1 MLTRLFFFL
10 SLAFCC
16 QLPVVFCQLPF
27 VNPFIGTGGHGHTYP
42 GATAPFGLVQLS
54 PDTRI
59 DMMDWDGCSGYH
71 YSDSIIYGFS
81 HTHLSGTGVAD
92 YCDILFMPYTGG
104 AELEPKEYASKFK
117 KSKEKAEAGYYS
129 VFLEKDKILAE
140 LTATERV
147 GVHRYTFP
155 GNRERGHILVD
166 LRHRDEVLDSYMK
179 RVSNREIEGYRISKG
194 WAKEQHVY
202 FVARFSRPFSG
213 SKILDMSKSP
223 RETDPAVQSKAIVGL
238 LDFFNEDDPLV
249 VTVGISGVSIEG
261 ARKNLEAECAHFDF
275 EKIKAETQAKWQ
287 RQLSKIEV
295 EGGTDDQKTIFYTAL
310 YHTMIAPN
318 IWNDVDGQYRGRDNK
333 THPNPGHDVYT
344 VFSLWDTYRALHP
357 LHTILEPKRT
367 NDFIQTFL
375 RQYEQGGLLPVW
387 ELSANETDCMI
398 GNHAI
403 PVIVDA
409 YSKGIRDFD
418 INIALKA
425 MEANTMQNRLGQFP
439 YRFTGFISSEQE
451 PESVSKTLEYAFDDW
466 CIAQMGKFVGNENV
480 YKTYIRR
487 AQNYKNMFDPFS
499 KFFRA
504 RSNGGWYAPF
514 DPYEVNFNYTEANA
528 WQYRFAAPQDVS
540 GMMRLLGGREIFASQ
555 LDSLF
560 LASTKTSGRNQ
571 ADITGLIGQYVHGNE
586 PSHHI
591 AYLYNYVGQPWK
603 TQLYV
608 RQIMDQMYA
617 NRPDGLSG
625 NEDCGQMSAWF
636 VMSAMGFYPVVPGSV
651 EYIIGTPLF
660 EKITLHLDN
669 SKTFVVNAPG
679 VSSQNKYVKNADL
692 NGKSYSKN
700 WFSHKTLTD
709 GGSLKFEMTSQPSKW
724 SSEESNL
731 PVSEITDEL
740 IVPAPFLLKGER
752 VFQEKQTIGLGCA
765 DKEAELYY
773 SFFDPEKMKKANP
786 DNSITIEGIPFQTT
800 GEPAPKPRRYTK
812 PIAIEKTIGLSF
824 FAEKNGNR
832 GETAMVSAVFNKI
845 QKGLGAR
852 YNTRYSPQ
860 YTARGDNGLIDGIRG
875 GADFRTGDWQ
885 GFEGVNLDLVIDLSK
900 SQTINKITAGFMQD
914 ENAWVFFPTKMQ
926 VEISDDGQ
934 NFTPA
939 GEVICDIAPTEKGV
953 LQKDFV
959 LDLKGK
965 KARYVRVVGVSLG
978 KCPDWHKGAGYPCWV
993 FVDEISIE

>member
-1 MLTRLFFFL
+1 MKVRLFLFFL
-10 SLAFCC
+10 LAIC
-16 QLPVVFCQLPF
+16 QTAQSQTSNPKLQTLHF

-59 DMMDWDGCSGYH
+59 DMLDWDGCSGYH

-104 AELEPKEYASKFK
+104 AQLEPKEYASKFK

-179 RVSNREIEGYRISKG
+179 RVSDREIEGYRVSKA

-213 SKILDMSKSP
+213 SKILDMSKNP
-223 RETDPAVQSKAIVGL
+223 RETDPSVQSKAIVGL
-238 LDFFNEDDPLV
+238 FDFFNENAPLV

-275 EKIKAETQAKWQ
+275 EKIKAETQTKWQ

-295 EGGTDDQKTIFYTAL
+295 EGGTDDQKTVFYTAL

-333 THPNPGHDVYT
+333 IHPNPGHDVYT
-344 VFSLWDTYRALHP
+344 VFSLWDTHRALHP
-357 LHTILEPKRT
+357 LLTLLEPKRT

-387 ELSANETDCMI
+387 ELAANETDCMI

-409 YSKGIRDFD
+409 TMKGLVDKKD
-418 INIALKA
+418 YPKLLEAMLKS
-425 MEANTMQNRLGQFP
+425 ANSDRYGLKWYRELGYIP
-439 YRFTGFISSEQE
+439 ADKE
-451 PESVSKTLEYAFDDW
+451 PESVSKTLEYAYDDR
-466 CIAQMGKFVGNENV
+466 CISKMAILTDKWDIAESFAVRSQS
-480 YKTYIRR
+480 
-487 AQNYKNMFDPFS
+487 YKNLFDPS
-499 KFFRA
+499 TNFFRA
-504 RSNGGWYAPF
+504 KNNATWYSPF
-514 DPYEVNFNYTEANA
+514 NPYEVNFNYTEANA
-528 WQYRFAAPQDVS
+528 WQYRFPAPFGFSD
-540 GMMRLLGGREIFASQ
+540 MEILLGGNESFANQ

-560 LASTKTSGRNQ
+560 TAHTETTGRNQ

-591 AYLYNYVGQPWK
+591 AYLYNECGQPWK
-603 TQLYV
+603 TQQRV
-608 RQIMDQMYA
+608 RQIMDEMYA

-625 NEDCGQMSAWF
+625 NEDCGQMSAWL
-636 VMSAMGFYPVVPGSV
+636 VWSAMGLYPSAPGINDT
-651 EYIIGTPLF
+651 YYLGTPWFQKTTIHLRDNKKLVIKATGASAQKCYS
-660 EKITLHLDN
+660 EKIELRGKKINSSFMAITHKDLMEGGHLEFNMLDFAKVKKTPYILNEVHVEGVPNFIPVPFVIQGTRSFREEQTVELGCLDPKATIYYTLDSDKAK
-669 SKTFVVNAPG
+669 SKQSVTYTQPIP
-679 VSSQNKYVKNADL
+679 VKGS
-692 NGKSYSKN
+692 GK
-700 WFSHKTLTD
+700 
-709 GGSLKFEMTSQPSKW
+709 
-724 SSEESNL
+724 
-731 PVSEITDEL
+731 
-740 IVPAPFLLKGER
+740 IVFYAERGER
-752 VFQEKQTIGLGCA
+752 HTKSDT
-765 DKEAELYY
+765 
-773 SFFDPEKMKKANP
+773 FFFTEIRSDI
-786 DNSITIEGIPFQTT
+786 S
-800 GEPAPKPRRYTK
+800 
-812 PIAIEKTIGLSF
+812 LHH
-824 FAEKNGNR
+824 
-832 GETAMVSAVFNKI
+832 
-845 QKGLGAR
+845 

-860 YTARGDNGLIDGIRG
+860 YTAGGDNGLIDGIRG

-885 GFEGVNLDLVIDLSK
+885 GFEGANLDLVIDLSK
-900 SQTINKITAGFMQD
+900 SQTINKISAGFMQD
-914 ENAWVFFPTKMQ
+914 ENAWIFFPTKMQ

-934 NFTPA
+934 NFSPA
-939 GEVICDIAPTEKGV
+939 GEVICEVAPTEKGV

-959 LDLKGK
+959 LNLKGK

-978 KCPDWHKGAGYPCWV
+978 SCPDWHKGAGYPCWV
-993 FVDEISIE
+993 FADEISIE